1 MSLLEIFL
9 LALALS
15 ADAFAVAVAAGICTP
30 EVKVIDKLKISAF
43 FGIFQGIMP
52 ALGWFAGFMFID
64 LISSF
69 DHWIAMGLLAFLG
82 IKMII
87 ESRKEE
93 ECRTNDYFA
102 TGQLLLMALATSID
116 AMAAGLSIVIVGGDI
131 LFPAIFI
138 ASITFII
145 SLTGVNLGKKA
156 GRKLGSRAE
165 LAGGAILILIG
176 IKIFLGDI

>member
-1 MSLLEIFL
+1 MSLLEIFF

-30 EVKVIDKLKISAF
+30 EVKVSDKFKISAF

-52 ALGWFAGFMFID
+52 VIGWLAGFLFLD

-69 DHWIAMGLLAFLG
+69 DHLIAMGLLAFIG

-93 ECRTNDYFA
+93 DCKTFDYFA
-102 TGQLLLMALATSID
+102 TGPLFMMAIATSID
-116 AMAAGLSIVIVGGDI
+116 AMAAGLSILIVGDGI
-131 LFPAIFI
+131 VYPAIFI
-138 ASITFII
+138 ASTTFII
-145 SLTGVNLGKKA
+145 ALTGVNIGKKA
-156 GRKLGSRAE
+156 GRKLGSYAE
-165 LAGGAILILIG
+165 LTGGIILILIG
-176 IKIFLGDI
+176 IKILLGDI